1 MLACAFNLPQH
12 IPAMRDSGNAIRR
25 AIPSQKRQLLSIEHR
40 HPGLG
45 SAHSAHF
52 SEKMG
57 YSIGALR
64 CNHALPSEKGGAI
77 SQSLPMVLHAESCLL
92 CKVRQPGWFCDLPPL
107 ALAEYDAMSV
117 HVMAPIGTT
126 LFAERQ
132 PSLGVSIVC
141 FGQVKLTKSS
151 PNGKT
156 LLVRVAKSGDV
167 LGLSAALSKT
177 PYEVTAET
185 LEYCQIKTFRREDF
199 LQFLKHHVEGS
210 LHAAESLNKDYRAAL
225 IDACRLALSSSIA
238 GRMAHLLIQLAS
250 ESGTWQDAEPSIH
263 MSLKHED
270 LSSMLACSR
279 ETVSRVLSD
288 LKHKGIIAVTGTRTT
303 VLRKYALE
311 SLT

>member
-1 MLACAFNLPQH
+1 M
-12 IPAMRDSGNAIRR
+12 S
-25 AIPSQKRQLLSIEHR
+25 QLLPIV
-40 HPGLG
+40 
-45 SAHSAHF
+45 
-52 SEKMG
+52 M
-57 YSIGALR
+57 
-64 CNHALPSEKGGAI
+64 
-77 SQSLPMVLHAESCLL
+77 HAESCLL
-92 CKVRQPGWFCDLPPL
+92 CKVRQPGWFCDLPPA

-117 HVMAPIGTT
+117 HLMAPLGTM

-141 FGQVKLTKSS
+141 FGQVKLTKSA

-156 LLVRVAKSGDV
+156 FLVRVAKAGDV

-210 LHAAESLNKDYRAAL
+210 LHAAESLNKEYRAAL

-238 GRMAHLLIQLAS
+238 GRMAHLLLQLAS
-250 ESGTWQDAEPSIH
+250 ENGTWQDAQPSIH
-263 MSLKHED
+263 MSLKHEE
-270 LSSMLACSR
+270 LASMLGSSR
-279 ETVSRVLSD
+279 ESVTRVLSD
-288 LKHKGIIAVTGTRTT
+288 LKRKGIISVNGTKMT